1 MVVPVGL
8 GVSLGDGDWLEG
20 RQGGQAGL
28 GQLHA
33 QQADGQQSAG
43 VCTLLRGVG
52 ARALPLLLQ
61 LLLHVGRQDPH
72 LLHLVVQRPGGH
84 PVLSAGL
91 QGGHAWRQEPCQHK
105 WYIFKKDFY

>member
-1 MVVPVGL
+1 MSVPVGL
-8 GVSLGDGDWLEG
+8 VVCSLCDGDWLEG
-20 RQGGQAGL
+20 GQRGQPGL

-33 QQADGQQSAG
+33 QQADGQQGAG
-43 VCTLLRGVG
+43 VCSLLRGLG

-72 LLHLVVQRPGGH
+72 LLHLVVQCPGGH

-91 QGGHAWRQEPCQHK
+91 QGGHAWRQEQCQHK
-105 WYIFKKDFY
+105 